1 MVLRLVCC
9 HYLVVWNNNNVWFR
23 HEDLEETVE
32 KTTPAMIKNFK
43 ILSVLTSKNQSSK
56 DYKFSIFD

>member
-1 MVLRLVCC
+1 MVLR
-9 HYLVVWNNNNVWFR
+9 HYLVVWNNNDAWSR
-23 HEDLEETVE
+23 HENLEETVE
-32 KTTPAMIKNFK
+32 KTTPALIKSFK